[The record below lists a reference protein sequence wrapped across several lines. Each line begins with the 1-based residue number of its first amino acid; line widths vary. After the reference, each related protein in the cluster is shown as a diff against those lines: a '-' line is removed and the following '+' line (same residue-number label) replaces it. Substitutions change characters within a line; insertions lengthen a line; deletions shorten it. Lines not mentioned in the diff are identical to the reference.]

1 MNPFRKKMFHL
12 SLPSKAELET
22 AIKNSDKKYN
32 GIFFYG
38 LIRAN
43 IFCKPSCEARTKKSE
58 DIHIFYDTQ
67 SAKASGFKPCKKC
80 RPETLRPDLEKMVN
94 VARHIENRAD
104 HKLTLDELS
113 QIAGLSNSHLQKSFK
128 SAMGVSPKKYQD
140 AIRLANYKNA
150 LKSGET
156 ITDAIY
162 SSGFSSPS
170 RIYGEIS
177 RSMGMTP
184 SKYQSGGE
192 GEEIFYATRYCSLG
206 LLLMAATYRG
216 VCFAQFGDSSE
227 DLIDMLV
234 TEFPKAHCR
243 MSSKKKCPE
252 LIQWIKALDAHVK
265 ENAPHPDLPLDLRG
279 TSFQLMVWQ
288 FLLGTKS
295 GDVLSYTE
303 LAEGIGKPKA
313 VRAAA
318 TACGANRV
326 GILVPCHRVLRGDG
340 NLGGYRWGLSRKK
353 ALLEAEQRN
362 RTA

>member
-1 MNPFRKKMFHL
+1 
-12 SLPSKAELET
+12 
-22 AIKNSDKKYN
+22 
-32 GIFFYG
+32 
-38 LIRAN
+38 
-43 IFCKPSCEARTKKSE
+43 
-58 DIHIFYDTQ
+58 
-67 SAKASGFKPCKKC
+67 
-80 RPETLRPDLEKMVN
+80 
-94 VARHIENRAD
+94 
-104 HKLTLDELS
+104 
-113 QIAGLSNSHLQKSFK
+113 
-128 SAMGVSPKKYQD
+128 
-140 AIRLANYKNA
+140 
-150 LKSGET
+150 
-156 ITDAIY
+156 
-162 SSGFSSPS
+162 
-170 RIYGEIS
+170 
-177 RSMGMTP
+177 MTP

-192 GEEIFYATRYCSLG
+192 GEEIFYATRHCSLG
-206 LLLMAATYRG
+206 LLLMAATDRG

-362 RTA
+362 RTT